1 MGARLTGILLRLLQH
16 AKATCLPLHAAH
28 HAIAFAVMFSLSAA
42 PLMPRTAAAAE
53 PRGSMLCASG
63 PVHLA
68 ATECTDTRVVS
79 GVAFYYQDHP
89 LSCEEA
95 SMSMA
100 LTHQGI
106 ALSQDQIL
114 SELGADS
121 RPMYVD
127 QAGRV
132 HWGNPYETFVGNV
145 DGNESDYTGFGTYYP
160 PLVRVARAHGARILA
175 YGSMSALTIYE
186 RVLAGHPVVAFATW
200 DWLWHPRHDYISFDG
215 RSIPWIGP
223 VYASHVYVVL
233 GVSPDQVL
241 INDPIRGQYW
251 ISKSAFEAGYADFE
265 EAIVFA

>member
-1 MGARLTGILLRLLQH
+1 MGGRLTGMLLRLLQH

-42 PLMPRTAAAAE
+42 PLTPRTAAAAE

-68 ATECTDTRVVS
+68 AAECTDTRVVS

-160 PLVRVARAHGARILA
+160 PLVRVAKAHGARILA
-175 YGSMSALTIYE
+175 YGSMSALTIYSACWQDTQSS
-186 RVLAGHPVVAFATW
+186 RSPRGIGSGTRATTTSASTGGRF
-200 DWLWHPRHDYISFDG
+200 HGSARSTPRTCTS
-215 RSIPWIGP
+215 SLE
-223 VYASHVYVVL
+223 S
-233 GVSPDQVL
+233 
-241 INDPIRGQYW
+241 
-251 ISKSAFEAGYADFE
+251 
-265 EAIVFA
+265 